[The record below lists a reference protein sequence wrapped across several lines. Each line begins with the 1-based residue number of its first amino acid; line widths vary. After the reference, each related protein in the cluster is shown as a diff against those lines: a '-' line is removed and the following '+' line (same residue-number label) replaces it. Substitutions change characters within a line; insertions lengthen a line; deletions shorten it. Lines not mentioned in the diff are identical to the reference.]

1 MNFRSR
7 TKYTLRL
14 MAEKKDGT
22 IIRRTISSGPIE
34 AAAGLTFVL
43 VVAITCKFIYDEITI
58 RDARKKIIEQT
69 AAMNDLTDENEALT
83 VENSTLTNKV
93 SVLSEAVSKKAEA
106 EDALSQ
112 ETIENALPKG
122 FPLSGSATM
131 KEAEDGEHM
140 LIFTAAQGINVLTT
154 GTGTVEIVDADELYG
169 TRIVI
174 DHGNGYQS
182 VYRNSGTALVKNGE
196 TLGKGYILFSV
207 GKENQELGYQIMFN
221 GEYVDPLTM
230 IEING

>member
-34 AAAGLTFVL
+34 TAAALTFVL
-43 VVAITCKFIYDEITI
+43 VVAITCQFIYDEITI

-106 EDALSQ
+106 EDALSL
-112 ETIENALPKG
+112 ETI
-122 FPLSGSATM
+122 
-131 KEAEDGEHM
+131 
-140 LIFTAAQGINVLTT
+140 
-154 GTGTVEIVDADELYG
+154 
-169 TRIVI
+169 
-174 DHGNGYQS
+174 
-182 VYRNSGTALVKNGE
+182 
-196 TLGKGYILFSV
+196 
-207 GKENQELGYQIMFN
+207 
-221 GEYVDPLTM
+221 
-230 IEING
+230 